1 VKRFFSAFMA
11 GVMLA
16 LAFLAVI
23 FKGSGQIIHKALFA
37 HMARNGM
44 VLGASNLITSTIIT
58 NDVLRIAHNAS
69 VFLGNMNTDY
79 DEAWNGKYKPGTTV
93 KARGPVQFTHR
104 TGETANV
111 QQITERSVDVTL
123 QPLLGLDFDVGSTE
137 LATSIGNDGK
147 VDGAFRERYLKP
159 AGLKLAAML
168 DFSVG
173 TILKNGAHQIVG
185 TPGTPPATIADILNA
200 QVPLDRMS
208 VPRDGKRIAAIEP
221 GANANI
227 VAGLATLFNNQALLG
242 EQYKTGVL
250 KTSLG
255 LDFAMSQNVPTHTV
269 GALGGTPVVNGA
281 NQGTIN
287 VGTTD
292 NPWAATTSLVTNG
305 WTAAAAQ
312 RLNQGDTLTIA
323 GVFSVNPETKQS
335 TGVLQSFLVTAN
347 ASSDGSGN
355 LTAIIS
361 PAIIAGGAYQNV
373 TARPATSAAIT
384 ITSGTAATSYTQNMI
399 WHKDA
404 ITFVS
409 PKQEVPGGM
418 DMAYQ
423 ASLAD
428 SGGVTLRFVRG
439 FDVIN
444 NRFVS
449 RFDILWG
456 AAVTLPN
463 FVVRRT
469 N

>member
-1 VKRFFSAFMA
+1 MA
-11 GVMLA
+11 NA
-16 LAFLAVI
+16 LVT
-23 FKGSGQIIHKALFA
+23 G
-37 HMARNGM
+37 
-44 VLGASNLITSTIIT
+44 TIIT
-58 NDVLRIAHNAS
+58 NEVLRIAHNTS

-79 DEAWNGKYKPGTTV
+79 DEAWNGQYKPGSTV

-104 TGETANV
+104 SGETANV
-111 QQITERSVDVTL
+111 QDVTERSVDVTL
-123 QPLLGLDFDVGSTE
+123 QPLLGLDFAVGSTE
-137 LATSIGNDGK
+137 LSTSVGSDGK
-147 VDGAFRERYLKP
+147 VSSAFKERYLKP

-168 DFSVG
+168 DYNVG
-173 TILKNGAHQIVG
+173 VIMKNGAHQIIG
-185 TPGTPPATIADILNA
+185 TPGTPPASITDILNA

-208 VPRDGKRIAAIEP
+208 VPRDGNRIAAIEP
-221 GANANI
+221 GANASV
-227 VAGLATLFNNQALLG
+227 VAGLATLFNDQKMLG
-242 EQYKTGVL
+242 DQYKTGVM
-250 KTSLG
+250 KTGLG

-269 GALGGTPVVNGA
+269 GALGGTPLTNGV

-287 VGTTD
+287 VGATD
-292 NPWAATTSLVTNG
+292 NPWASTTSLVTDA
-305 WTAAAAQ
+305 WTSAVAV
-312 RLNQGDTLTIA
+312 RLKQGDIITIA
-323 GVFSVNPETKQS
+323 GVNSVNPETKQD
-335 TGVLQSFLVTAN
+335 TGQLQTFVVTAD

-373 TARPATSAAIT
+373 TARASDNSAIT
-384 ITSGTAATSYTQNMI
+384 VKTGTAATAYSQNLI

-404 ITFVS
+404 VTFVS
-409 PKQEVPGGM
+409 PKQEIPGGM

-439 FDVIN
+439 FDITN
-444 NRFVS
+444 NRFIS

-463 FVVRRT
+463 FIVRRT